1 MKISPTAFTLCLL
14 LFASNATA
22 QSWKPVTGAENLTK
36 LFSDTVQTATL
47 KEGVTATATYN
58 ADGTGE
64 LKAWGDTFPRHWK
77 LEGDD
82 RVCIGISD
90 DLRCFTIEVD
100 ASNPSTYRGTLVTTG
115 EIVIFTVEQQQ
126 IAIEH
131 SGVTASGSSA
141 EPSAEEIAQ
150 KLANPNTPMASMTF
164 RLQYRT
170 FDGDLPEASSRN
182 GTTLA
187 WQPGFPFSLANGD
200 VVFFRPNV
208 PIQLS
213 TPVPDPNGGFK
224 SEAGLGD
231 IAFDVAYG
239 RTTKTGML
247 YLGGLVA
254 SLPTAT
260 EDGLGTDRYSIG
272 PEFMVG
278 KLTKKYVVG
287 IFPSH
292 LWDVGGSGDADV
304 NVTNVQLFGTY
315 LPGGGWN
322 VGTTPILSY
331 DHNSDQWAIPLNF
344 TFGKTVIWNG
354 RPWKLSAEINYFVE
368 KSDAFGPEWF
378 IGVNVAPVVEN
389 VLARWFN

>member
-1 MKISPTAFTLCLL
+1 MKKSLTAFTLFFL
-14 LFASNATA
+14 LFVSATQA
-22 QSWKPVTGAENLTK
+22 QSWEPVTGADDLAR

-58 ADGTGE
+58 SDGTGE
-64 LKAWGDTFPRHWK
+64 LKAWGDTFPRNWK
-77 LEGDD
+77 VEGDD

-100 ASNPSTYRGTLVTTG
+100 SSNPSTYRGTLVSTG
-115 EIVIFTVEQQQ
+115 ETVIFTVEQQR
-126 IAIEH
+126 
-131 SGVTASGSSA
+131 VTVTESEVSASGAAA
-141 EPSAEEIAQ
+141 EPSAEEIAA
-150 KLANPNTPMASMTF
+150 KLANPNAPMASLTF

-170 FDGDLPEASSRN
+170 FAGDAPGASSQDS
-182 GTTLA
+182 TTLA
-187 WQPGFPFSLANGD
+187 FQPSFPFTLANGD
-200 VVFFRPNV
+200 VFFFRPNI

-213 TPVPDPNGGFK
+213 TPVPDPAGGF
-224 SEAGLGD
+224 STESGLGD
-231 IAFDVAYG
+231 IVFDLAYG

-247 YLGGLVA
+247 YAGGVVV

-260 EDGLGTDRYSIG
+260 EDALGTDRYSLG
-272 PEFMVG
+272 PEFMIG
-278 KLTKKYVVG
+278 KLSKKYVLG
-287 IFPSH
+287 MFPSH
-292 LWDVGGSGDADV
+292 LWDVGGSGNADV
-304 NVTNVQLFGTY
+304 NVTNLQLFGTY

-322 VGTTPILSY
+322 VGTSPILSY
-331 DHNSDQWAIPLNF
+331 DHNSDQWTIPLNF

-378 IGVNVAPVVEN
+378 IGFNVAPVVEN